1 MQEIE
6 RKRFG
11 NFSYLHR
18 PGEGEG
24 QVTVHFAHATGFNAE
39 TYRELFQMLNPSLD
53 LYAMDARGHG
63 LSEAPAN
70 PKLLRSWSQYRRDL
84 RRFVETLRAPIV
96 LAGHSMGATVSM
108 ELAAEAPDLVGGLVL
123 IDPVITP
130 PRHIPVLAVAR
141 SFGIE
146 ERFIPIAQMAA
157 RRRMEFPSKE
167 AAVDNYVGKG
177 PFRTWPRSWI
187 EAYVDGGT
195 VATSDGQVRLSC
207 DRTWE
212 SKTFTKVTLNPY
224 PAIERIRCPI
234 TLIARDHAGPP
245 FSLASRDAFME
256 HRPETRL
263 LILEEASHFM
273 TMERPEISRDEI
285 ERMAAQVRSELG

>member
-1 MQEIE
+1 MQPIV

-11 NFSYLHR
+11 DFSYLHR
-18 PGEGEG
+18 PGEGAN

-39 TYRELFQMLNPSLD
+39 TYRELFGMLDPSLD
-53 LYAMDARGHG
+53 VYAMDARGHG

-70 PKLLRSWSQYRRDL
+70 PKLLKSWSQFRRDL
-84 RRFVETLRAPIV
+84 RRFVETLSTPIV

-108 ELAAEAPDLVGGLVL
+108 ELAAELPDLAQGLVL

-146 ERFIPIAQMAA
+146 DRFISIAQMAA
-157 RRRMEFPSKE
+157 KRRMEFASKK
-167 AAVDNYVGKG
+167 AAVENYVGKG

-195 VATSDGQVRLSC
+195 VPTSDGRVRLSC

-212 SKTFTKVTLNPY
+212 SRTFTKVTLNPY
-224 PAIERIRCPI
+224 PAIERLRCPI

-245 FSLASRDAFME
+245 FSLDSRDAFME
-256 HRPETRL
+256 RKPETNL

-273 TMERPEISRDEI
+273 TMEHPEISRDEI
-285 ERMAAQVRSELG
+285 ERMAARVRSELG